1 MRIIRNSFNIPV
13 RWWMGS
19 KTMIRSF
26 GSRTPRRE
34 TWSMNYHI
42 VFWFCSTGRQGVVK
56 LRRLKCGQ
64 GVLENGKEF
73 ISFTNPEFCSQSLH
87 YSMLDLPPRPLL
99 LFEDVD
105 VLFNENG
112 KNESVLSVTISGLL
126 IALDVLMAV
135 NGIITLLMTNHVD
148 KLDS

>member
-1 MRIIRNSFNIPV
+1 
-13 RWWMGS
+13 
-19 KTMIRSF
+19 
-26 GSRTPRRE
+26 
-34 TWSMNYHI
+34 
-42 VFWFCSTGRQGVVK
+42 
-56 LRRLKCGQ
+56 
-64 GVLENGKEF
+64 
-73 ISFTNPEFCSQSLH
+73 
-87 YSMLDLPPRPLL
+87 MLDLPPRPLL